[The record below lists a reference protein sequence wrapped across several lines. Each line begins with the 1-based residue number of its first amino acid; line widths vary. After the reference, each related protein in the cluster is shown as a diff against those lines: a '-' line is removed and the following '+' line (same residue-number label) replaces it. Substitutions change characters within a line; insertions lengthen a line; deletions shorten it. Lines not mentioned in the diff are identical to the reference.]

1 MHGLTDNTLL
11 QQGSFID
18 GRWLTDTDT
27 FEVHNPAN
35 GELLATV
42 ANAGTAVATE
52 AVEAAYRA
60 QKAWSALPAAE
71 RADKL
76 MAWHDAMLANQED
89 LARLLTL
96 EQGKPLAEARG
107 EIAYGASYV
116 KWFAGEAVRVYGD
129 TIPAPGGDKRLLVI
143 KQPVGVVGSI
153 TPWNF
158 PNAMMVRKA
167 APALAAGC
175 TFVAKPASETP
186 LSALAVAELARRVG
200 LPDGVFNV
208 VVGTDAAAIGKVLTQ
223 HPKIRKFSF
232 TGSTAT
238 GRKLLAQCAEGIKRT
253 SMELGGNAP
262 FIVFDDADLDA
273 AIEGL
278 MAAKFRNAGQTCV
291 CSNRVF
297 VQRGVYDAFAEKLTQ
312 RVADLVIGDGLVEGT
327 QIGPLITE
335 AAVEKVADLVS
346 QSLAQGANRLG
357 KVTLAPAQQA
367 RGHYYPPTVL
377 TGVSNAMAVARN
389 EIFGPVVP
397 LIPFEEEADVIA
409 QANDSEYGLAAY
421 LYSRDIGRVFRVSEA
436 LEYGMVAV
444 NEGILSNAAAPFG
457 GVKASGHG
465 REGSKYGLDDYLDIK
480 YLCLG
485 GMDQ

>member
-1 MHGLTDNTLL
+1 MHGLSDNALL
-11 QQGSFID
+11 QKGSFIN
-18 GRWLTDTDT
+18 GRWEVSADT
-27 FEVHNPAN
+27 FEVRNPAN
-35 GELLATV
+35 GQLLAEISNHG
-42 ANAGTAVATE
+42 AEAATA
-52 AVEAAYRA
+52 AVEAAYQA
-60 QKAWSALPAAE
+60 QKAWAALPAAK
-71 RADKL
+71 RAETL
-76 MAWHDAMLANQED
+76 MAWHDEMLAHQED

-107 EIAYGASYV
+107 EIAYGASYI
-116 KWFAGEAVRVYGD
+116 KWFSEEAVRIYGD
-129 TIPAPGGDKRLLVI
+129 TIPAPSGDKRLLVI

-208 VVGTDAAAIGKVLTQ
+208 VVGTDSAAIGKVLTQ
-223 HPKIRKFSF
+223 HPKISKFSF

-238 GRKLLAQCAEGIKRT
+238 GSKLLAQCAEGIKRT

-297 VQRGVYDAFAEKLTQ
+297 VQQGVYDAFAEKLAKA
-312 RVADLVIGDGLVEGT
+312 VAELTVGDGLVEET
-327 QIGPLITE
+327 KIGPLINE
-335 AAVEKVADLVS
+335 AAVEKVSDLVS
-346 QSLAQGANRLG
+346 QSLSQGASRLG
-357 KVTLAPAQQA
+357 SVSLSAEQQA
-367 RGHYYPPTVL
+367 RGFYYPPTVL
-377 TGVSNAMAVARN
+377 TGVSNAMALARN

-397 LIPFEEEADVIA
+397 LIPFEDEADAIA
-409 QANDSEYGLAAY
+409 QANDSEFGLAAY
-421 LYSRDIGRVFRVSEA
+421 FYSRDIGRVFRVSEA

-485 GMDQ
+485 GMDK